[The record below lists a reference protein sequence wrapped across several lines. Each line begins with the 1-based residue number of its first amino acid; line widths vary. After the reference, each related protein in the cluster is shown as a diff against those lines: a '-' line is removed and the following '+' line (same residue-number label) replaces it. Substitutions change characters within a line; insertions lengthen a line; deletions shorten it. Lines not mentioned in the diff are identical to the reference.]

1 MPVISMDDV
10 NFFQPQK
17 AWTVPRSSSPIRQGN
32 TKSGDSLSAQTN
44 RRFGIDYRSGHR
56 ISPGD
61 RDEVEDELPPADQLR
76 LVSSSPDTSMDGAG
90 PRPSS
95 RISASSTTSQ
105 NRQST
110 PDDPIVIEDDSDS
123 DDDNVKGNSTSAVT
137 LSRSTTSSELI
148 TSADVSRENM
158 GVEISTPS
166 NLGMVLSSLSGHISP
181 EQTATLREESSEES
195 QDDAS
200 PIHGAQSLL
209 SSPSGHGE
217 PSSPPTEM
225 SQCAT
230 EEAFQAELVSENEDL
245 TISDQHEA
253 LKSAT
258 ENRVSNVSVNSVNS
272 VNSVEMEVCQEK
284 DLRTENSHISDEDES
299 DDEDPQPPVKRRR
312 TRLSSSALVS
322 TSPMTSCSSPRF
334 RLRRRRQTPQSR
346 GSSFGTVPT
355 ENRPT
360 AETQPA
366 SRRDVALV
374 PHTDASDD
382 LGQMTYAEFEEFSF
396 QGVAKCITI
405 GEERVFHLEFSL
417 PGVLGDV
424 SLPMS
429 AIDHGSPNSVSGP
442 DQRRRVSKVSYP
454 GPRSPGDKWTP
465 EEDEMVRS
473 MKRNGRSW
481 AQIHNALP
489 HRSKGTI
496 QVRYSTKLKA

>member
-1 MPVISMDDV
+1 MPVINMDDV

-17 AWTVPRSSSPIRQGN
+17 AWTVPHSSSPIRHGN
-32 TKSGDSLSAQTN
+32 TKSGDSFSAQTN
-44 RRFGIDYRSGHR
+44 RRFGVDYRNGPS

-76 LVSSSPDTSMDGAG
+76 LVSSSPDMLMDGAG
-90 PRPSS
+90 PRPSTW
-95 RISASSTTSQ
+95 RTSASSTTSQ
-105 NRQST
+105 NCRST
-110 PDDPIVIEDDSDS
+110 PDDPIVIEDDSDAS
-123 DDDNVKGNSTSAVT
+123 DDDNGNGNSTSAVT
-137 LSRSTTSSELI
+137 LSRSTTSSELT
-148 TSADVSRENM
+148 TSADVLRENM
-158 GVEISTPS
+158 GVEISAPS
-166 NLGMVLSSLSGHISP
+166 NLSMVLSSLSGHILP
-181 EQTATLREESSEES
+181 EQAATLDEDSSEES

-230 EEAFQAELVSENEDL
+230 EEAFQAELLSGNQEL
-245 TISDQHEA
+245 TIPGRDEA
-253 LKSAT
+253 LTCAT
-258 ENRVSNVSVNSVNS
+258 DNQVSNVSVNS

-284 DLRTENSHISDEDES
+284 DLRTESSHISDEDES

-312 TRLSSSALVS
+312 TRLTSSAVVS
-322 TSPMTSCSSPRF
+322 TSPTRSCSSPRF

-346 GSSFGTVPT
+346 GSSCGTVPT
-355 ENRPT
+355 DNRPT
-360 AETQPA
+360 AEPQCP
-366 SRRDVALV
+366 SRRDVASV
-374 PHTDASDD
+374 PFADASDD
-382 LGQMTYAEFEEFSF
+382 LEQMTHAEFKELSF

-405 GEERVFHLEFSL
+405 GGERMFHLEFSL
-417 PGVLGDV
+417 PGVSGDV

-429 AIDHGSPNSVSGP
+429 SIDHGSPKSGSGP
-442 DQRRRVSKVSYP
+442 NRRRRVSKISYP
-454 GPRSPGDKWTP
+454 GSRSPGDKWTP

-473 MKRNGRSW
+473 MKRDGCSW
-481 AQIHNALP
+481 AQIHSALP